1 MFPPLTNSPIVRSAW
16 RGWSK
21 LSFLCAVSIRS
32 LLGSP
37 TAMLLAAGL
46 LLPNLLSLA
55 TLGSFIDVGLPPRT
69 GCILL
74 YAALAMCARLIPF
87 FLTVI
92 LYLAILTFDMVW
104 TLSVSFGMRPHDL
117 MAAIDQARR
126 VHCLNRRFMS
136 RCSA

>member
-1 MFPPLTNSPIVRSAW
+1 MFPPLANSPIARSAW

-21 LSFLCAVSIRS
+21 LSSLCAVSIRS
-32 LLGSP
+32 LLDSP

-69 GCILL
+69 SSILL

-87 FLTVI
+87 FLT
-92 LYLAILTFDMVW
+92 ADP
-104 TLSVSFGMRPHDL
+104 LSRDSRVRHGLDAVGELRD
-117 MAAIDQARR
+117 AAA
-126 VHCLNRRFMS
+126 
-136 RCSA
+136 